1 MNKASA
7 AKGQGFTLIELLV
20 VIAVIAVLAAL
31 LLPALAKSKLVA
43 MGGYCLNNQRQLILA
58 WKMYADDNRDYIV
71 GAECDV
77 VSDWRLDPAS
87 GAFVMPAVIP
97 AGIDTPSA
105 MNRWLDEQGFLQGGL
120 GKYCKNPD
128 VIHCPAD
135 KRWLSGTDTAFDSYS
150 VADYMNGGWDP
161 SWNVTEQSQVRHPA
175 DRFVFLEE
183 NDPRHETAAQGFVV
197 YENMGGWL
205 LLINDIIAPNFQRL
219 TWGDAPAAYHV
230 TSETF
235 SFADGHAE
243 NHGWLDSAT
252 LWIAN
257 YEGADKPTQALSIG
271 VSTTP
276 RSSPHDLPWVGTRYI
291 WRPYPGN
298 PGNL

>member
-1 MNKASA
+1 MNKTSA
-7 AKGQGFTLIELLV
+7 AKSAGFTLIELLV
-20 VIAVIAVLAAL
+20 VIAVIAMLAAM

-43 MGGYCLNNQRQLILA
+43 MGGYCLNNQEQLILG
-58 WKMYADDNRDYIV
+58 WKMYADDNRDCIV
-71 GAECDV
+71 GAECEA

-87 GAFVMPAVIP
+87 TAFVIPPVIP
-97 AGIDTPSA
+97 AGFGNPSA
-105 MNRWLDEQGFLQGGL
+105 MNRWLDEQGFIQGGL

-128 VIHCPAD
+128 VMHCAAD

-161 SWNVTEQSQVRHPA
+161 ALNVTRQSQVRHPA

-183 NDPRHETAAQGFVV
+183 NDPRHEITAQGYTVD
-197 YENMGGWL
+197 ENMGGWL
-205 LLINDIIAPNFQRL
+205 LLINDIIPPNFQNL

-243 NHGWLDSAT
+243 NHGWLDSGT
-252 LWIAN
+252 LWLAN
-257 YEGADKPTQALSIG
+257 YDGADKSAQALSIG
-271 VSTTP
+271 VATHP

-291 WRPYPGN
+291 WQPFPHN